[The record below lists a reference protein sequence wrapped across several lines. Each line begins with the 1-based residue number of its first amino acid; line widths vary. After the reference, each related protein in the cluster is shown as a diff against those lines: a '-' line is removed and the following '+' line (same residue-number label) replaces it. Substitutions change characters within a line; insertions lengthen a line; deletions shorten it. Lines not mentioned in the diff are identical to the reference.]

1 MAKKID
7 ARTLVRMLDGKKLP
21 VVEYRFTG
29 RTFVRYEKPPGTVTT
44 PTNQG
49 NNE

>member
-7 ARTLVRMLDGKKLP
+7 ARTLVRMLDGKKRP
-21 VVEYRFTG
+21 APEYEFKG
-29 RTFVRYEKPPGTVTT
+29 RTFVRFEKPPGTVTT